1 MKSRVCFTILL
12 GILVAGCTSLQ
23 DPSKRRDVVLSD
35 FINPNANSAYYEFSS
50 SPLDKPSVLL
60 EQEEVPGFSAEVDLQ
75 TDDEDFTAENAA
87 SAYGT
92 YGDVVV
98 TVASHKFKLGA
109 EATRRE
115 MTSFQKALDEAYNVI
130 LRQYRPVGFTYSM
143 SSVGSI
149 NPLSDIDVACKLS
162 ERSANQVGQATCTNF
177 FKTINSRYLKYVK
190 ERAR

>member
-1 MKSRVCFTILL
+1 MKLRVCFTILL
-12 GILVAGCTSLQ
+12 GMLVAGCTSLQ

-35 FINPNANSAYYEFSS
+35 FTNPNANSAYYEFSS

-60 EQEEVPGFSAEVDLQ
+60 EQDETVFSTEVDMRAE
-75 TDDEDFTAENAA
+75 DEDFTAENAA
-87 SAYGT
+87 SAYST

-115 MTSFQKALDEAYNVI
+115 MAAFQKALDEAYNVI
-130 LRQYRPVGFTYSM
+130 LKQYRPVGFTYSM
-143 SSVGSI
+143 SSVGTV

-177 FKTINSRYLKYVK
+177 FKTVNSRYLKYAK
-190 ERAR
+190 ERAL